1 MRDVRNLPAHAPRAT
16 QGFNG
21 LIPVRFEGAP
31 DSPLQGDG
39 KWRGVPNFEH
49 ATLCRAFGLDQAR
62 FYFDLPSSVRG
73 TGSSSSGY
81 GGGQRA
87 GRRLQNGY
95 VFMSGRDNP
104 VGKLT
109 ICFDAERFSD
119 RDPLS
124 ARDFED
130 LSRS

>member
-1 MRDVRNLPAHAPRAT
+1 MSYRPPGHT
-16 QGFNG
+16 SGFSG
-21 LIPVRFEGAP
+21 KIPVRFDGAP
-31 DSPLQGDG
+31 NGPLEGDT
-39 KWRGVPNFEH
+39 KWRGVTSFEH
-49 ATLCRAFGLDQAR
+49 AHLCRAFNLDQAR

-73 TGSSSSGY
+73 VGSMSSGY

-87 GRRLQNGY
+87 GRRQISGF
-95 VFMSGRDNP
+95 VFMSGRNEP

-109 ICFDAERFSD
+109 ICFDAERFAD

-124 ARDFED
+124 SRDFED